1 MAEVI
6 FQWKQTEK
14 VKEKHKI
21 REASKFTR
29 ISANK
34 PYMIGTIRKKHR
46 WLLLIY
52 LCAHSMSFAH
62 TNTLYMSV
70 RTSFEHSP
78 YCTLHYLQTHVCSL
92 SIQIA
97 WLPIPLNCRMV
108 CTAHA
113 SIWIK
118 QTIYYFCCCVGHL
131 NQFVSYMYFNDKKN
145 SWTIVILITCC
156 VFAPL

>member
-1 MAEVI
+1 M
-6 FQWKQTEK
+6 
-14 VKEKHKI
+14 KEKHKI

-78 YCTLHYLQTHVCSL
+78 YCTLHYLNSRLFSLYTNSLVTHP
-92 SIQIA
+92 A
-97 WLPIPLNCRMV
+97 KLPNGMH
-108 CTAHA
+108 CTR
-113 SIWIK
+113 
-118 QTIYYFCCCVGHL
+118 FHL
-131 NQFVSYMYFNDKKN
+131 NKANDLLFLLLRWAPQ
-145 SWTIVILITCC
+145 SVRLVY
-156 VFAPL
+156 VF